1 MGTLNRLE
9 QRFEALVNDAFA
21 KIFRSAVQPLEFA
34 GALRRECDVNARI
47 WTEGYTIAPNGF
59 VVELSPGDHEV
70 YSACL
75 VMLGEELVEKVRVH
89 AEEQRYSFVGPL
101 KVQLQRSENLKVGQ
115 YRVRS
120 RLEVPPEA
128 QHALEVRRHR
138 ATQAAVRP
146 GTGGGPVRQPS
157 MHVPRGEKRAL
168 TPDQLISMG
177 LSFSADGSLVR
188 GAPPS
193 ALAAPPR
200 PLRPGKPA
208 TDRPGAAVLA
218 RSGPALRTPAAG
230 HGGRPALDPAGVH
243 AHPPGGEGG
252 HQRVVHPTEPQTSGP
267 TTGRPPVHRDPV
279 GDSCPTDAASDRSAL
294 RVQGVEP
301 GPRHAATSVP
311 EGPIISPKGQNM
323 TNDRD
328 MYADDSSPDGGREL
342 SDGLAPTP
350 PDPHVVGG
358 PRYAVQMEPLTS
370 QRAAGETVSQGGPAE
385 PHSPA
390 SAGSRFDPAP
400 HTTPHDRQ
408 VQPTRVAGGAPGY
421 ARPPAHHA
429 PAQWPASDWSGR
441 GGLGQSATVELSS
454 DRLLRGRSSGRRA
467 LSRLRPG
474 GGSAERERQQ
484 KLAILRTPVMQ
495 CHKIAVISLK
505 GGVGKTT
512 TTTALGATLATLRQ
526 DRVVAIDANPDAGT
540 LSRRVRRETS
550 ATIRDLV
557 AEIPNLT
564 NYMSV
569 RRFTSQSPSGLEV
582 LANEVDPALST
593 AFNDEDYRQVVS
605 CLGQHYPII
614 LTDSGTGLLH
624 SAMRGVLDF
633 ADQLIVVATPS
644 VDGAT
649 SASTTLDWLNAHQY
663 EDLVSRSITVVSEA
677 RRKSKM
683 VKVNEVLDHF
693 RARCRGVVVIPFD
706 EHLAT
711 GSEVDLQQMKAR
723 TREAYFDLATL
734 VAADFPRTQPEA
746 VSWAASYPHSGY
758 NAPSYFA
765 APARA

>member
-1 MGTLNRLE
+1 MGTLSKLE
-9 QRFEALVNDAFA
+9 QRFEALVNDTFA

-34 GALRRECDVNARI
+34 GALRRECDINARI
-47 WTEGYTIAPNGF
+47 WIQGCTIAPNGF
-59 VVELSPGDHEV
+59 VVELSPGDHEA
-70 YSACL
+70 YGACL
-75 VMLGEELVEKVRVH
+75 VMLGEELVEKVRTH
-89 AEEQRYSFVGPL
+89 AEEQQYSFVGPL
-101 KVQLQRSENLKVGQ
+101 KVQLQRTENLKVGQ

-120 RLEVPPEA
+120 RLEVPPEV
-128 QHALEVRRHR
+128 QHALEVDQWYR
-138 ATQAAVRP
+138 ATHATAV
-146 GTGGGPVRQPS
+146 GLGGGGARTWQPPT
-157 MHVPRGEKRAL
+157 HVLRGDKRVL
-168 TPDQLISMG
+168 TPDQLISLG
-177 LSFSADGSLVR
+177 LSFSENGSLVR
-188 GAPPS
+188 AAPPS

-200 PLRPGKPA
+200 PLRPIKPVA
-208 TDRPGAAVLA
+208 DRPGVVVLS
-218 RSGPALRTPAAG
+218 RSGHAVGAPAAG
-230 HGGRPALDPAGVH
+230 QGGRPALEPAGVV
-243 AHPPGGEGG
+243 PGVKPA
-252 HQRVVHPTEPQTSGP
+252 R
-267 TTGRPPVHRDPV
+267 
-279 GDSCPTDAASDRSAL
+279 
-294 RVQGVEP
+294 
-301 GPRHAATSVP
+301 RHAVDSVP
-311 EGPIISPKGQNM
+311 EGPTISSKGHNM

-328 MYADDSSPDGGREL
+328 LYAGDPAPGRGREL
-342 SDGLAPTP
+342 SDGLVPTP
-350 PDPHVVGG
+350 PDPHVADG
-358 PRYAVQMEPLTS
+358 PQAYVPTEPLTS
-370 QRAAGETVSQGGPAE
+370 PRAAHETVTQGGPTE
-385 PHSPA
+385 NHSPA
-390 SAGSRFDPAP
+390 PAGNRFGAAP
-400 HTTPHDRQ
+400 LAAPYDRGAP
-408 VQPTRVAGGAPGY
+408 PTRLAGGTPSY

-429 PAQWPASDWSGR
+429 PAPWLEPERNGR
-441 GGLGQSATVELSS
+441 GVLGQSATVELSP
-454 DRLLRGRSSGRRA
+454 DRLLRGQSNGRKI
-467 LSRLRPG
+467 LSRLRIG
-474 GGSAERERQQ
+474 ARTAERERQQ

-512 TTTALGATLATLRQ
+512 TTTALGATLATERQ

-540 LSRRVRRETS
+540 LSRRVRRETG

-649 SASTTLDWLNAHQY
+649 SASTTLDWLIAHQY

-677 RRKSKM
+677 RRKSKV
-683 VKVNEVLDHF
+683 VKVNEVVDHF
-693 RARCRGVVVIPFD
+693 RARCRGVVMIPFD

-711 GSEVDLQQMKAR
+711 GAEVDLEQMKAR

>member
-1 MGTLNRLE
+1 MGTLNKLE
-9 QRFEALVNDAFA
+9 QRFEALVNDTFA

-47 WTEGYTIAPNGF
+47 WIQGCTIAPNGF
-59 VVELSPGDHEV
+59 VVELSPGDHEA
-70 YSACL
+70 YGACL
-75 VMLGEELVEKVRVH
+75 VMLGEQLVEKVRAH
-89 AEEQRYSFVGPL
+89 AEEQHYSFVGPL
-101 KVQLQRSENLKVGQ
+101 KVQLQRTENLKVGQ

-120 RLEVPPEA
+120 RLEVPPEV
-128 QHALEVRRHR
+128 QHA
-138 ATQAAVRP
+138 
-146 GTGGGPVRQPS
+146 QPPP
-157 MHVPRGEKRAL
+157 HVLRGYKRAL
-168 TPDQLISMG
+168 TPDQFISMG
-177 LSFSADGSLVR
+177 LSFSENGSLIR
-188 GAPPS
+188 ATPPS
-193 ALAAPPR
+193 TLVAPPR
-200 PLRPGKPA
+200 PLRPIEPV
-208 TDRPGAAVLA
+208 TDRPGVVVLS
-218 RSGPALRTPAAG
+218 RSGHAVRAPASG
-230 HGGRPALDPAGVH
+230 QGGRPALEPAGVV
-243 AHPPGGEGG
+243 PGVKPA
-252 HQRVVHPTEPQTSGP
+252 R
-267 TTGRPPVHRDPV
+267 
-279 GDSCPTDAASDRSAL
+279 
-294 RVQGVEP
+294 
-301 GPRHAATSVP
+301 RHAVDSVP
-311 EGPIISPKGQNM
+311 EGPTISPKGQNM

-328 MYADDSSPDGGREL
+328 TYADDPAPGRGREL
-342 SDGLAPTP
+342 SDGLVPTP
-350 PDPHVVGG
+350 PDPHLAGG
-358 PRYAVQMEPLTS
+358 PQASVPTEPLTS
-370 QRAAGETVSQGGPAE
+370 PRAAYETVTPGGPAE
-385 PHSPA
+385 NHSPA
-390 SAGSRFDPAP
+390 SAGNRFGAVPLAIPYDRGAPA
-400 HTTPHDRQ
+400 
-408 VQPTRVAGGAPGY
+408 TRVAGGTAPY
-421 ARPPAHHA
+421 ARPPAHHTPA
-429 PAQWPASDWSGR
+429 PWPEPDWNGR
-441 GGLGQSATVELSS
+441 GVLGHSATVELSP
-454 DRLLRGRSSGRRA
+454 DRLLRGQPNGRKI
-467 LSRLRPG
+467 LSRLRIG
-474 GGSAERERQQ
+474 GRTAERERQQ

-512 TTTALGATLATLRQ
+512 TTTALGATLATERQ

-540 LSRRVRRETS
+540 LSRRVRRETG

-569 RRFTSQSPSGLEV
+569 RRFTSQSTSGLEV

-593 AFNDEDYRQVVS
+593 AFNDEDYRQVVN

-624 SAMRGVLDF
+624 SAMRGILDF

-649 SASTTLDWLNAHQY
+649 SASTTLDWLIAHQY

-677 RRKSKM
+677 RRKSKV
-683 VKVNEVLDHF
+683 VKVNEVVDHF
-693 RARCRGVVVIPFD
+693 RARCRGVVMIPFD

-711 GSEVDLQQMKAR
+711 GSEVDLEQMKAR

>member
-1 MGTLNRLE
+1 MGTLNKLE

-47 WTEGYTIAPNGF
+47 WTEGCTIAPNGF
-59 VVELSPGDHEV
+59 VVELSPGDHET
-70 YSACL
+70 YGACL
-75 VMLGEELVEKVRVH
+75 VMLGEELVEKVRAH
-89 AEEQRYSFVGPL
+89 AEEQQYSFVGPL
-101 KVQLQRSENLKVGQ
+101 KVQLQRAENLKVGQ

-120 RLEVPPEA
+120 RLEVPPEVK
-128 QHALEVRRHR
+128 HALEVDQWYR
-138 ATQAAVRP
+138 ATHATALGPGGSGARP
-146 GTGGGPVRQPS
+146 WPPPA
-157 MHVPRGEKRAL
+157 HVLRGEKRAL

-177 LSFSADGSLVR
+177 LSFSENGSLVR
-188 GAPPS
+188 AAPPS

-200 PLRPGKPA
+200 PLRPIEPV
-208 TDRPGAAVLA
+208 TDRPGVAVLS
-218 RSGPALRTPAAG
+218 RSGHAVHAPTAG
-230 HGGRPALDPAGVH
+230 QGGRPALDPAGV
-243 AHPPGGEGG
+243 
-252 HQRVVHPTEPQTSGP
+252 VSGITP
-267 TTGRPPVHRDPV
+267 AR
-279 GDSCPTDAASDRSAL
+279 
-294 RVQGVEP
+294 
-301 GPRHAATSVP
+301 RHAVDSVP
-311 EGPIISPKGQNM
+311 EGPTISSKGQNM
-323 TNDRD
+323 TNDRNI
-328 MYADDSSPDGGREL
+328 YADDPAPGRGREL
-342 SDGLAPTP
+342 SDGLVPTP

-358 PRYAVQMEPLTS
+358 PQAFVPAEPLAGP
-370 QRAAGETVSQGGPAE
+370 RAANETVSQGGPAE
-385 PHSPA
+385 NHSPA
-390 SAGSRFDPAP
+390 PAGNRYGAVPFTAP
-400 HTTPHDRQ
+400 YDR
-408 VQPTRVAGGAPGY
+408 VAQPTRVAGGTPPF

-429 PAQWPASDWSGR
+429 AAPWLEPDRSGR
-441 GGLGQSATVELSS
+441 GALGHSATVELSS
-454 DRLLRGRSSGRRA
+454 DRLLRGQPNGRRI
-467 LSRLRPG
+467 LSRLRIG
-474 GGSAERERQQ
+474 GRTAERERQQ
-484 KLAILRTPVMQ
+484 KMAILRTPVMQ

-512 TTTALGATLATLRQ
+512 TTTALGATLATERQ

-540 LSRRVRRETS
+540 LSRRVRSETG

-649 SASTTLDWLNAHQY
+649 SASTTLDWLIAHQY

-693 RARCRGVVVIPFD
+693 RARCRGVVVVPFD

-711 GSEVDLQQMKAR
+711 GAEVDLEQMKAR
-723 TREAYFDLATL
+723 TREAYLELATL